1 MHKQADAL
9 SGGRTTKEFHDRATF
24 GTFADG
30 PVPGTDET
38 DAAFPAFGGHHSALR
53 FGLLQA
59 FAPAKAGFYD
69 DAQSLDTVE
78 K

>member
-1 MHKQADAL
+1 MHKQANAL
-9 SGGRTTKEFHDRATF
+9 SRGRTTKDFHDRRAF

-30 PVPGTDET
+30 PVSGTDET
-38 DAAFPAFGGHHSALR
+38 DAALPAFGGHHTALR
-53 FGLLQA
+53 FGLLQP
-59 FAPAKAGFYD
+59 FAPPKARSHD